1 MTEIMTTLPSAGID
15 EQQSERINRITGQ
28 ILNYKAVMGVTIVEI
43 GRLLSEA
50 RETLPRGAWGGWLR
64 EKVDFSERSAQ
75 NFMRIWR
82 EYGQS
87 NPQLVADL
95 GLRKALALLDL
106 PAEERADFAAE
117 HDAAA
122 LTAREL
128 EQAVRERNEAR
139 ADLEAKDAALR
150 FANERLD
157 GLSAELSAARREAEE
172 LRSRPVEVAV
182 EPVRDEAAI
191 RKAAREAAREAKA
204 KAEAKAA
211 QSVQEAEAR
220 AKALE
225 AQLEEARNAGN
236 AQRAEDAEARVQ
248 VLEKELAAA
257 RNEDVM
263 QVQLC
268 FEQIKELANR
278 MTGHILRLQRRGCEE
293 ECRRCRNAQRVLGEA
308 MVQAAG
314 EIGSC

>member
-1 MTEIMTTLPSAGID
+1 M
-15 EQQSERINRITGQ
+15 
-28 ILNYKAVMGVTIVEI
+28 EI
-43 GRLLSEA
+43 GRLLTEA
-50 RETLPRGAWGGWLR
+50 REALPRGAWGSWLR
-64 EKVDFSERSAQ
+64 ERVDFSERSAQ

-106 PAEERADFAAE
+106 PAEERDDFAAE

-139 ADLEAKDAALR
+139 AGLEERDAALR
-150 FANERLD
+150 AAQERLD
-157 GLSAELSAARREAEE
+157 GLSSELAAARREAEE
-172 LRSRPVEVAV
+172 LRARPVEVAV
-182 EPVRDEAAI
+182 QPVPDEAAI
-191 RKAAREAAREAKA
+191 RKAARAAAKEAKT

-211 QSVQEAEAR
+211 KELQAVQDR
-220 AKALE
+220 VQALE
-225 AQLEEARNAGN
+225 RELEAARNAGD
-236 AQRAEDAEARVQ
+236 ARRAEDAEDRAAA
-248 VLEKELAAA
+248 LEKELAAA
-257 RNEDVM
+257 RNEDVL

-278 MTGHILRLQRRGCEE
+278 MSGHILRLHRRGCEE
-293 ECRRCRNAQRVLGEA
+293 ECRRCCSAQRMLGEA
-308 MVQAAG
+308 MVRAAG
-314 EIGSC
+314 EVCG

>member
-1 MTEIMTTLPSAGID
+1 MTETMTTLPPVGLD
-15 EQQSERINRITGQ
+15 EQQAERIDRITGQ
-28 ILNYKAVMGVTIVEI
+28 ILNYKSVMGVTIVEI
-43 GRLLSEA
+43 GRLLTEA

-95 GLRKALALLDL
+95 GLRKALALLEL
-106 PAEERADFAAE
+106 PAEERDDFAAE

-139 ADLEAKDAALR
+139 AGLEERDAALR
-150 FANERLD
+150 AAQERLD
-157 GLSAELSAARREAEE
+157 GLSSELAAARREAEE
-172 LRSRPVEVAV
+172 LRARPVEVAV
-182 EPVRDEAAI
+182 QPVPDEAAI

-211 QSVQEAEAR
+211 RELAEVQDR
-220 AKALE
+220 VQALE
-225 AQLEEARNAGN
+225 RELEDARNAGD
-236 AQRAEDAEARVQ
+236 ARRAEDAEARAAA
-248 VLEKELAAA
+248 LEKELAAA
-257 RNEDVM
+257 RNEDVL

-278 MTGHILRLQRRGCEE
+278 MSGHILRLRHRGCEE
-293 ECRRCRNAQRVLGEA
+293 ECRRCCSAQRMLGEA
-308 MVQAAG
+308 MVRAAG
-314 EIGSC
+314 EVCG